1 MDPRLQEST
10 QDQRRWSD
18 ACMIAK
24 IIAVDPAGLGGVW
37 VKSQAGPVRNQWLK
51 GLQELIH
58 HQVSMI
64 KIPTNAD
71 EGALIGELDL
81 LKTLTEQKKVYS
93 RGVLD
98 QISNGLLL
106 MPMAERMKSHT
117 AALLTQAYD
126 LQQQFGMIAFDE
138 SLTEEDQHLLSRLEE
153 RLGFQ
158 INLEGLSYRDCEFI
172 SEPLDI
178 QEVRRRFRRIEVPI
192 EALEAFMIAAQ
203 SLGIDSLRVGLYVA
217 RAARVL
223 AALRG
228 GNFIEQG
235 DIQTAT
241 RLVFAHRITRLPQ
254 SKNDQLDQSPS
265 EEQPQENEAPPQE
278 NQSPLNGDDAVPQDL
293 PPPPAKLNG
302 SEEKKDETQE
312 SDTPSLRREDLEE
325 MIIEASKATLSQHL
339 LDSFEQNQKIV
350 KTNESSQGKV
360 GQLQK
365 GLFSGQAMPSRKG
378 RPSYK
383 HKVDILKTIQAAS
396 PWQKI
401 RRLEMQGERSSIKGI
416 IVKADD
422 IYLKQYVQRTTT
434 VTVFVVDASGSS
446 AMERLSEAKGAVE
459 LLLAQCYV
467 RRDQVALITFRG
479 KSAELVL
486 PPTRSLVRAKRML
499 AGMSGGGGT
508 PLASAIQDAA
518 KFGKK
523 LKSKGQTPLLIL
535 LTDGRANVTLD
546 GVGGRE
552 QAFNDVL
559 TSAKKAR
566 AEQLQILFIDT
577 SMRPQE
583 ANLQIANELGAQYL
597 PLPQGKSAS
606 VVQAAKM
613 LIT

>member
-1 MDPRLQEST
+1 MEQRLPDSE

-18 ACMIAK
+18 ACLIAK
-24 IIAVDPAGLGGVW
+24 IITIDPAGLGGIW
-37 VKSQAGPVRNQWLK
+37 VKSQAGPVRDQWLK
-51 GLQELIH
+51 GLQHLIQD
-58 HQVSMI
+58 QVPLI
-64 KIPTNAD
+64 KVPTNAD

-81 LKTLTEQKKVYS
+81 LKTLNQQKKVYS
-93 RGVLD
+93 RGILD
-98 QISNGLLL
+98 QIQEGLLL

-117 AALLTQAYD
+117 AALLTQAFD
-126 LQQQFGMIAFDE
+126 LKQQFGMIAFDE
-138 SLTEEDQHLLSRLEE
+138 SLTEEDQHLLTRLEE

-158 INLEGLSYRDCEFI
+158 INLEGLSYRQCEFNPESI
-172 SEPLDI
+172 DI
-178 QEVRRRFRRIEVPI
+178 KQIRARLKHIEEPI
-192 EALEAFMIAAQ
+192 EALEAMMIAAQ
-203 SLGIDSLRVGLYVA
+203 SFGIDSLRVGLYVA

-228 GNFIEQG
+228 GDYLEQA
-235 DIQTAT
+235 DIQMAT

-254 SKNDQLDQSPS
+254 PKEDQSEQNSS
-265 EEQPQENEAPPQE
+265 EDQPLPENQAPPAPQDQNSSEQKDQENNEPQ
-278 NQSPLNGDDAVPQDL
+278 SDA
-293 PPPPAKLNG
+293 
-302 SEEKKDETQE
+302 
-312 SDTPSLRREDLEE
+312 PSLNREDLEE
-325 MIIEASKATLSQHL
+325 MIIEATKATLSQNL
-339 LDSFEQNQKIV
+339 LDSFDQNQKII

-365 GLFSGQAMPSRKG
+365 GLLSGQAMPSRKG

-401 RRLEMQGERSSIKGI
+401 RRLEMQGARATASGI

-459 LLLAQCYV
+459 LLLAQCYI

-479 KSAELVL
+479 KDVELVL

-499 AGMSGGGGT
+499 SSMPGGGGT
-508 PLASAIQDAA
+508 PLAAAIQDAA
-518 KFGKK
+518 QFGKK
-523 LKSKGQTPLLIL
+523 LKSKGQTPLMVL
-535 LTDGRANVTLD
+535 LTDGRANVTLE

-552 QAFNDVL
+552 QAFNDAL
-559 TSAKKAR
+559 ACAKRAR
-566 AEQLQILFIDT
+566 AEQLQMLFIDT
-577 SMRPQE
+577 GMRPQE
-583 ANLQIANELGAQYL
+583 TNQQIAKELGAYYL

-606 VVQAAKM
+606 VVEAAKM
-613 LIT
+613 LIN

>member
-1 MDPRLQEST
+1 MAQPSQYSE

-18 ACMIAK
+18 ACLVAK
-24 IIAVDPAGLGGVW
+24 IVAIDPAGLGGIW
-37 VKSQAGPVRNQWLK
+37 VKSQAGPVRDQWLK
-51 GLQELIH
+51 GFLDLIEG
-58 HQVSMI
+58 QVSLI
-64 KIPTNAD
+64 KVPTNAD

-81 LKTLTEQKKVYS
+81 LKTLAQQKKIYS
-93 RGVLD
+93 QGILD
-98 QISNGLLL
+98 QIQNGLLL

-117 AALLTQAYD
+117 AALLTQAFD
-126 LQQQFGMIAFDE
+126 IKGQFGMIAFDE
-138 SLTEEDQHLLSRLEE
+138 SLTEEDQHLLTRLEE

-158 INLEGLSYRDCEFI
+158 INLEGLSYRQCTFALESI
-172 SEPLDI
+172 DI
-178 QEVRRRFRRIEVPI
+178 LQIRANFKLIEVPI
-192 EALEAFMIAAQ
+192 EALEAIMIAAQ
-203 SLGIDSLRVGLYVA
+203 SFGIDSLRAGLYAV

-223 AALRG
+223 AAMRG
-228 GNFIEQG
+228 SEYLEQG
-235 DIQTAT
+235 DIQMAT

-254 SKNDQLDQSPS
+254 SKEDQVEQNPP
-265 EEQPQENEAPPQE
+265 EETPP
-278 NQSPLNGDDAVPQDL
+278 DDLPNPNDL
-293 PPPPAKLNG
+293 PPPPNEPPPSDQQSAD
-302 SEEKKDETQE
+302 EKKQDNLEAPT
-312 SDTPSLRREDLEE
+312 DAPSLNRQDLEE
-325 MIIEASKATLSQHL
+325 MIIEASKANLSQNL
-339 LDSFEQNQKIV
+339 LDSFDQNLKII

-365 GLFSGQAMPSRKG
+365 GLLSGQAMPSRKG

-401 RRLEMQGERSSIKGI
+401 RRLEMQGDRASAKGI

-422 IYLKQYVQRTTT
+422 IYLKQFVQRTTT

-459 LLLAQCYV
+459 LLLAQCYI

-479 KSAELVL
+479 KTVELVL
-486 PPTRSLVRAKRML
+486 PPTRSLVRAKRLL
-499 AGMSGGGGT
+499 AGMPGGGGT
-508 PLASAIQDAA
+508 PLAAAIQDAA
-518 KFGKK
+518 QFGKK

-552 QAFNDVL
+552 QAFQDALVC
-559 TSAKKAR
+559 AKKAR
-566 AEQLQILFIDT
+566 AEQLKMLFIDT

-583 ANLQIANELGAQYL
+583 ANQTMANELGAHYL

-606 VVQAAKM
+606 VVQAAKI
-613 LIT
+613 LID

>member
-1 MDPRLQEST
+1 MEQRLPDSE

-18 ACMIAK
+18 ACLIAK
-24 IIAVDPAGLGGVW
+24 IITIDPAGLGGIW
-37 VKSQAGPVRNQWLK
+37 VKSQAGPVRDQWLK
-51 GLQELIH
+51 GLQHLIQD
-58 HQVSMI
+58 QVPLI
-64 KIPTNAD
+64 KVPTNAD

-81 LKTLTEQKKVYS
+81 LKTLNQQKKVYS
-93 RGVLD
+93 RGILD
-98 QISNGLLL
+98 QIQEGLLL

-117 AALLTQAYD
+117 AALLTQAFD
-126 LQQQFGMIAFDE
+126 LKQQFGMIAFDE
-138 SLTEEDQHLLSRLEE
+138 SLTEEDQHLLTRLEE

-158 INLEGLSYRDCEFI
+158 INLEGLSYRQCEFNPESI
-172 SEPLDI
+172 DI
-178 QEVRRRFRRIEVPI
+178 KQIRARLKHIEVPI
-192 EALEAFMIAAQ
+192 EALEAMMIAAQ
-203 SLGIDSLRVGLYVA
+203 SFGIDSLRVGLYVA

-228 GNFIEQG
+228 GDYLEQA
-235 DIQTAT
+235 DIQMAT

-254 SKNDQLDQSPS
+254 PKEDQSEQNSS
-265 EEQPQENEAPPQE
+265 EDQPLPENQAPPAPQDQNSSEQKDQENNEPQ
-278 NQSPLNGDDAVPQDL
+278 SDA
-293 PPPPAKLNG
+293 
-302 SEEKKDETQE
+302 
-312 SDTPSLRREDLEE
+312 PSLNREDLEE
-325 MIIEASKATLSQHL
+325 MIIEATKATLSQNL
-339 LDSFEQNQKIV
+339 LDSFDQNQKII

-365 GLFSGQAMPSRKG
+365 GLLSGQAMPSRKG

-401 RRLEMQGERSSIKGI
+401 RRLEMQGARATASGI

-459 LLLAQCYV
+459 LLLAQCYI

-479 KSAELVL
+479 KDVELVL

-499 AGMSGGGGT
+499 SSMPGGGGT
-508 PLASAIQDAA
+508 PLAAAIQDAA
-518 KFGKK
+518 QFGKK
-523 LKSKGQTPLLIL
+523 LKSKGQTPLMVL
-535 LTDGRANVTLD
+535 LTDGRANVTLE

-552 QAFNDVL
+552 QAFNDAL
-559 TSAKKAR
+559 ACAKRAR
-566 AEQLQILFIDT
+566 AEQLQMLFIDT
-577 SMRPQE
+577 GMRPQE
-583 ANLQIANELGAQYL
+583 TNQQIAKELGAYYL

-606 VVQAAKM
+606 VVEAAKM
-613 LIT
+613 LIN

>member
-1 MDPRLQEST
+1 MEQSRPDSE

-18 ACMIAK
+18 ACLIAQVVA
-24 IIAVDPAGLGGVW
+24 IDPAGLGGIW
-37 VKSQAGPVRNQWLK
+37 VKSQAGPVRDQWLK
-51 GLQELIH
+51 GFQNLIEG
-58 HQVSMI
+58 QVSLI
-64 KIPTNAD
+64 KVPTNAD

-81 LKTLTEQKKVYS
+81 LKTLAQQKKIYS
-93 RGVLD
+93 QGILN
-98 QISNGLLL
+98 QIQDGLLL

-117 AALLTQAYD
+117 AALLTQAFD
-126 LQQQFGMIAFDE
+126 TSGQFGMIAFDE
-138 SLTEEDQHLLSRLEE
+138 SLTEEDQHLLTRLEE

-158 INLEGLSYRDCEFI
+158 INLEGLSYRHCEFNLESI
-172 SEPLDI
+172 DI
-178 QEVRRRFRRIEVPI
+178 LQTRANFKRMEVPI
-192 EALEAFMIAAQ
+192 EALEAMMIAAQ
-203 SLGIDSLRVGLYVA
+203 SFGIDSLRVGLYVG

-228 GNFIEQG
+228 GDYLEQG

-254 SKNDQLDQSPS
+254 PK
-265 EEQPQENEAPPQE
+265 EEQLE
-278 NQSPLNGDDAVPQDL
+278 QD
-293 PPPPAKLNG
+293 P
-302 SEEKKDETQE
+302 TQE
-312 SDTPSLRREDLEE
+312 SPPESKEPPQGEAPIPNDLSPPPSEQESTDEQHQDKPEPPSLNREDLEE
-325 MIIEASKATLSQHL
+325 MIIEASKATLSQNL
-339 LDSFEQNQKIV
+339 LDLFDQNQKMI

-365 GLFSGQAMPSRKG
+365 GLLSGQAMPSRKG

-401 RRLEMQGERSSIKGI
+401 RRLEMQGDKATTKGI

-422 IYLKQYVQRTTT
+422 IYLKQFVQRTTT

-459 LLLAQCYV
+459 LLLAQCYI

-479 KSAELVL
+479 KAAELVL
-486 PPTRSLVRAKRML
+486 PPTRSLVRAKRL
-499 AGMSGGGGT
+499 LSGMPGGGGT
-508 PLASAIQDAA
+508 PLAAAIQDAA
-518 KFGKK
+518 LFGKK
-523 LKSKGQTPLLIL
+523 LKSKGQTPLLVL

-552 QAFNDVL
+552 QAFQDAL
-559 TSAKKAR
+559 ACAKKAR
-566 AEQLQILFIDT
+566 AEQLQMLFIDT
-577 SMRPQE
+577 SLRPQE
-583 ANLQIANELGAQYL
+583 ANQKIACELGAHYL

-613 LIT
+613 LID

>member
-1 MDPRLQEST
+1 MEQSRPDSE

-18 ACMIAK
+18 ACLIAQVVA
-24 IIAVDPAGLGGVW
+24 IDPAGLGGIW
-37 VKSQAGPVRNQWLK
+37 VKSQAGPVRDQWLK
-51 GLQELIH
+51 GFQNLIEG
-58 HQVSMI
+58 QVSLI
-64 KIPTNAD
+64 KVPTNAD

-81 LKTLTEQKKVYS
+81 LKTLAQQKKIYS
-93 RGVLD
+93 QGILN
-98 QISNGLLL
+98 QIQDGLLL

-117 AALLTQAYD
+117 AALLTQAFD
-126 LQQQFGMIAFDE
+126 TSGQFGMIAFDE
-138 SLTEEDQHLLSRLEE
+138 SLTEEDQHLLTRLEE

-158 INLEGLSYRDCEFI
+158 INLEGLSYRHCEFNLESI
-172 SEPLDI
+172 DI
-178 QEVRRRFRRIEVPI
+178 LQTRANFKRMEVPI
-192 EALEAFMIAAQ
+192 EALEAMMIAAQ
-203 SLGIDSLRVGLYVA
+203 SFGIDSLRVGLYVG

-228 GNFIEQG
+228 GDYLEQG

-254 SKNDQLDQSPS
+254 PK
-265 EEQPQENEAPPQE
+265 EEQLEQDPTQESPPESKEPPQGEAPIP
-278 NQSPLNGDDAVPQDL
+278 NDLL
-293 PPPPAKLNG
+293 PPP
-302 SEEKKDETQE
+302 SEQE
-312 SDTPSLRREDLEE
+312 STDEKHQDKPEPPSLNREDLEE
-325 MIIEASKATLSQHL
+325 MIIEASKATLSQNL
-339 LDSFEQNQKIV
+339 LDLFDQNQKMI

-365 GLFSGQAMPSRKG
+365 GLLSGQAMPSRKG

-401 RRLEMQGERSSIKGI
+401 RRLEMQGDKATIKGI

-422 IYLKQYVQRTTT
+422 IYLKQFVQRTTT

-459 LLLAQCYV
+459 LLLAQCYI

-479 KSAELVL
+479 KAAELVL
-486 PPTRSLVRAKRML
+486 PPTRSLVRAKRL
-499 AGMSGGGGT
+499 LSGMPGGGGT
-508 PLASAIQDAA
+508 PLAAAIQDAA
-518 KFGKK
+518 LFGKK

-552 QAFNDVL
+552 QAFQDAL
-559 TSAKKAR
+559 ACAKKAR
-566 AEQLQILFIDT
+566 VEQLQMLFIDT
-577 SMRPQE
+577 SLRPQE
-583 ANLQIANELGAQYL
+583 ANQRIASELGAHYL

-613 LIT
+613 LID

>member
-1 MDPRLQEST
+1 MEQSRPDSE

-18 ACMIAK
+18 ACLIAQ
-24 IIAVDPAGLGGVW
+24 IVAIDPAGLGGIW
-37 VKSQAGPVRNQWLK
+37 VKSQAGPVRDQWLK
-51 GLQELIH
+51 GLQNLIEG
-58 HQVSMI
+58 QVSLI
-64 KIPTNAD
+64 KVPTNAD

-81 LKTLTEQKKVYS
+81 LKTLAQQKKVYS
-93 RGVLD
+93 LGILD
-98 QISNGLLL
+98 KIHDGLLL

-126 LQQQFGMIAFDE
+126 TLGQFGMIAFDE
-138 SLTEEDQHLLSRLEE
+138 SMAEEDQHLLSRLEE

-158 INLEGLSYRDCEFI
+158 INLEGLSYRHCEFDLESI
-172 SEPLDI
+172 DI
-178 QEVRRRFRRIEVPI
+178 LQTRANFKRIEVPI
-192 EALEAFMIAAQ
+192 EALEAMMIAAQ
-203 SLGIDSLRVGLYVA
+203 SFGIDSLRVGLYVA

-228 GNFIEQG
+228 GDYLEKD

-254 SKNDQLDQSPS
+254 PK
-265 EEQPQENEAPPQE
+265 EEQLEQDPAEESPPE
-278 NQSPLNGDDAVPQDL
+278 SKEPPADEMPSPNDL
-293 PPPPAKLNG
+293 PPPPIQPPP
-302 SEEKKDETQE
+302 SEQESKDEKNQDKLE
-312 SDTPSLRREDLEE
+312 PPSLNREDLEE
-325 MIIEASKATLSQHL
+325 MIIATSKATLSQTL
-339 LDSFEQNQKIV
+339 LDSFDQKQKMI
-350 KTNESSQGKV
+350 KSNESAQGKV

-365 GLFSGQAMPSRKG
+365 GLLSGQAMPSRKG

-401 RRLEMQGERSSIKGI
+401 RRLEMQGERATAKGI

-422 IYLKQYVQRTTT
+422 IYLKQFVQRTTT

-459 LLLAQCYV
+459 LLLAQCYI

-479 KSAELVL
+479 KAAELVL
-486 PPTRSLVRAKRML
+486 PPTRSLVRAKRL
-499 AGMSGGGGT
+499 LSGMPGGGGT
-508 PLASAIQDAA
+508 PLAAAIQDAA
-518 KFGKK
+518 LFGKK

-552 QAFNDVL
+552 QAFQDALVC
-559 TSAKKAR
+559 AKKAR
-566 AEQLQILFIDT
+566 AEQLQMLFIDT

-583 ANLQIANELGAQYL
+583 TNQRIASELGAHYL

-606 VVQAAKM
+606 VVEAAKM
-613 LIT
+613 LID